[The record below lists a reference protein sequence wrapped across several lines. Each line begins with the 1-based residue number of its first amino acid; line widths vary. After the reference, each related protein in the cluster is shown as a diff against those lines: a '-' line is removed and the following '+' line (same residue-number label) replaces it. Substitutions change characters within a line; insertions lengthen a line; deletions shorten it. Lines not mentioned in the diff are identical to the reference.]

1 MLELKNYSNFILKD
15 ISFVLNEDENLLI
28 LGENGAGKSTL
39 AKVLSNLIKSSNLF
53 FNNQNINDIKS
64 SSKAEI
70 LNYIPSNFEVFDD
83 YLTLFEYLKL
93 CCLKDKPTK
102 QIDGKFIKEE

>member
-15 ISFVLNEDENLLI
+15 ISFSLQNDENLLI
-28 LGENGAGKSTL
+28 LGENGAKSTL

-53 FNNQNINDIKS
+53 FNNQNINEIKS

-70 LNYIPSNFEVFDD
+70 LNYIPSHFEV
-83 YLTLFEYLKL
+83 LM
-93 CCLKDKPTK
+93 
-102 QIDGKFIKEE
+102 II